1 MTRVLNALRK
11 EPVSGDTRSIV
22 VFLHG
27 YGANGADL
35 LGLADPLG
43 EHLPDTLFI
52 APDAPEH
59 CAGSPMGYQW
69 FPIPWIDG
77 SSEEESRRGMLSA
90 VDDLNAFLDAVMVDE
105 DVLPEQVVLFG
116 FSQGTMM
123 SLHVAP
129 RRDDPVA
136 GVVAFSG
143 RLLEPDLLEDEVT
156 SRMPILLVHGD
167 QDDAGDQSVGGN
179 GGSGVVILRYLAN
192 TPPSANAGPDA
203 DAFAGVQTSL
213 DGSGSSD
220 AENNITTYAWAQTG
234 GTAVTLSDASAV
246 APSFTPGQPSSG
258 TSDTLTFTLTVTDAF
273 GRVRSD
279 SVQITLNAM
288 PELSASKTAS
298 IFSEDGTDCAALAAT
313 PPAEPATPVAV
324 PGACIQY
331 TIEVQNTGPVAAT
344 AVELTDTLPA
354 QLDYVT
360 AGLAGWQAGS
370 LAVAGNT
377 LTLTG
382 GEVGAGQTASIT
394 IRARVR

>member
-156 SRMPILLVHGD
+156 SSMPILLVHGD
-167 QDDAGDQSVGGN
+167 QDDVVPVQALPEAAEALQSAGFKEV
-179 GGSGVVILRYLAN
+179 
-192 TPPSANAGPDA
+192 
-203 DAFAGVQTSL
+203 FAHIQK
-213 DGSGSSD
+213 
-220 AENNITTYAWAQTG
+220 
-234 GTAVTLSDASAV
+234 GTAHGIAPDGLSV
-246 APSFTPGQPSSG
+246 
-258 TSDTLTFTLTVTDAF
+258 
-273 GRVRSD
+273 
-279 SVQITLNAM
+279 
-288 PELSASKTAS
+288 
-298 IFSEDGTDCAALAAT
+298 ALAFMRDK
-313 PPAEPATPVAV
+313 
-324 PGACIQY
+324 
-331 TIEVQNTGPVAAT
+331 
-344 AVELTDTLPA
+344 L
-354 QLDYVT
+354 
-360 AGLAGWQAGS
+360 S
-370 LAVAGNT
+370 L
-377 LTLTG
+377 
-382 GEVGAGQTASIT
+382 
-394 IRARVR
+394 